1 MKNIYKHY
9 MSDLESSMGHDLL
22 GGLGHDILP
31 HLIRRR
37 PHWLDVE
44 VLDLVLKLWQI
55 VSELPTCFALR

>member
-9 MSDLESSMGHDLL
+9 MSLESSMGHDLL

-31 HLIRRR
+31 HLIQRR

-44 VLDLVLKLWQI
+44 VLDIVLKLRQI
-55 VSELPTCFALR
+55 VSELPTSFALG